1 MEKDSFLHN
10 PKAYTLSA
18 LILGYLLTGDLTAKE
33 QNALGNWLMA
43 VGQILAANATVQSSI
58 EEKFMGNT
66 YNINSKQYKNGGS
79 AYMNNDPLI
88 NHLSEDQKTIKELK
102 EMVKKLEEKLNN
114 ISH

>member
-1 MEKDSFLHN
+1 MKKDSFLHN

-18 LILGYLLTGDLTAKE
+18 LIIGYLLTGDLTSKE

-58 EEKFMGNT
+58 EEKFQGNT

-79 AYMNNDPLI
+79 AYMDNDALI
-88 NHLSEDQKTIKELK
+88 DHLSKDQKTIEELK
-102 EMVKKLEEKLNN
+102 QMVEELKRRLDEL
-114 ISH
+114 S